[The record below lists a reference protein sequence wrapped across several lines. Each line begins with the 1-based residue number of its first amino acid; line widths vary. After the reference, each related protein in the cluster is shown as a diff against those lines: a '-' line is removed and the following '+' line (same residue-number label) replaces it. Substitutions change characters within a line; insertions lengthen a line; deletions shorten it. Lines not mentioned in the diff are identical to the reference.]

1 MTASSQFWTPARLTG
16 LLLLVVT
23 VTHMAGFQIAS
34 SFVVSGDFAASGIKM
49 AQSEGLYR
57 LALLSY
63 GVSSILSVGLAV
75 SFALWIAPISRLGAE
90 LVLGWRLFEALTST
104 IAWAIRFALVD
115 NQTQPNLLGASGA
128 EALHRALR
136 DASNAAFDLGA
147 IGLALATLIGFYFL
161 FQVRALPRLLS
172 AIAMT
177 GAKLI
182 LLSSVISLSAP
193 EINIPSSIAFAVT
206 LLSNLVIGLWLLV
219 RGDRSSQA
227 KMVAQQA

>member
-1 MTASSQFWTPARLTG
+1 MTASTLFWTPARLTG

-23 VTHMAGFQIAS
+23 LTHMAGFQIAG
-34 SFVVSGDFAASGIKM
+34 SFVVSGDFAATGIKM
-49 AQSEGLYR
+49 AQNEGLYR

-63 GVSSILSVGLAV
+63 SVSSILSVGLAV
-75 SFALWIAPISRLGAE
+75 SFALWIAPISRLGAG
-90 LVLGWRLFEALTST
+90 LVLGWRVFEAISST

-172 AIAMT
+172 AIAML

>member
-16 LLLLVVT
+16 LLLFLVT

-34 SFVVSGDFAASGIKM
+34 SFIVSGDFAATGIKM

-75 SFALWIAPISRLGAE
+75 SFALWIAPISRLGAG
-90 LVLGWRLFEALTST
+90 LILGWRLFEAISST

-172 AIAMT
+172 AIAML

-182 LLSSVISLSAP
+182 LLSSVISLGSP
-193 EINIPSSIAFAVT
+193 DINIPSSIAFAVT

-227 KMVAQQA
+227 KVVAQQA

>member
-34 SFVVSGDFAASGIKM
+34 SFVVSGDFAATGIKM
-49 AQSEGLYR
+49 AQNEGLYR

-63 GVSSILSVGLAV
+63 SVSSILSVGLAV
-75 SFALWIAPISRLGAE
+75 SFALWIAPISRLGAG

>member
-1 MTASSQFWTPARLTG
+1 MTTSSQFWTPARLTG
-16 LLLLVVT
+16 LLLFLVT

-34 SFVVSGDFAASGIKM
+34 SFVVSGDFAATGIRM
-49 AQSEGLYR
+49 TQSEGLYR

-75 SFALWIAPISRLGAE
+75 SFALWIAPISRLGAG
-90 LVLGWRLFEALTST
+90 LVLGWRLFEAISST

-128 EALHRALR
+128 EALHRLLR
-136 DASNAAFDLGA
+136 DSANAAFDLGA
-147 IGLALATLIGFYFL
+147 IGLALATLIGFFFL
-161 FQVRALPRLLS
+161 FQMRALPRLLS
-172 AIAMT
+172 AIAML
-177 GAKLI
+177 GALLI
-182 LLSSVISLSAP
+182 LVSSVMALGWP
-193 EINIPSSIAFAVT
+193 ETNIPSSIAFAVT

-219 RGDRSSQA
+219 RGDNSSPA

>member
-1 MTASSQFWTPARLTG
+1 MTASSQFWTPARLTS

-34 SFVVSGDFAASGIKM
+34 SFVISGDFAATGIKM
-49 AQSEGLYR
+49 ARSEGLYR

-75 SFALWIAPISRLGAE
+75 SFALWIAPISRLGAG
-90 LVLGWRLFEALTST
+90 LVLGWRLFEAFTST

-172 AIAMT
+172 AIAML

-182 LLSSVISLSAP
+182 LLSSVISLSSP
-193 EINIPSSIAFAVT
+193 DINIPSSIAFAVT

-227 KMVAQQA
+227 KVVAQQA

>member
-1 MTASSQFWTPARLTG
+1 
-16 LLLLVVT
+16 LLFLVT

-34 SFVVSGDFAASGIKM
+34 SFVVSEDFAATGIKM

-75 SFALWIAPISRLGAE
+75 SFALWIAPISRLGAG
-90 LVLGWRLFEALTST
+90 LVLGWRLFEAFTST

-172 AIAMT
+172 AIAML

-227 KMVAQQA
+227 KVVAQQA

>member
-34 SFVVSGDFAASGIKM
+34 SFVVSGDFAATGIKM

-75 SFALWIAPISRLGAE
+75 SFALWIAPISRLGAG
-90 LVLGWRLFEALTST
+90 LVLGWRLFEAFTST
-104 IAWAIRFALVD
+104 IAWAIRFALVN

-172 AIAMT
+172 AIAML

>member
-75 SFALWIAPISRLGAE
+75 SFALWIAPISRLGAG

>member
-63 GVSSILSVGLAV
+63 GVSSILRVGLAV